1 MSWVF
6 LLLAIA
12 ALAVALKTTSVAL
25 TLVCLLAALGLLL
38 AWVLGLLAQRVGSR
52 SRDEATM
59 LDPVELRRLREQAE
73 ARRAA
78 GAGADA
84 AAADGSQGMS
94 TPDGPRP

>member
-12 ALAVALKTTSVAL
+12 AFVVAFKSTSVAL
-25 TLVCLLAALGLLL
+25 AALCLVAALGLLL

-52 SRDEATM
+52 SRDEAAM

-73 ARRAA
+73 ARRAM
-78 GAGADA
+78 A
-84 AAADGSQGMS
+84 AAG
-94 TPDGPRP
+94 TPPDAPAA